1 MSIKG
6 KRRVE
11 FKIFYVA
18 PGMEKYSLDLL
29 VAVKNREYAMGMGCG
44 RLFGL

>member
-44 RLFGL
+44 RLLGL

>member
-29 VAVKNREYAMGMGCG
+29 VAVKNRGHAMGMGCG
-44 RLFGL
+44 DVLGL